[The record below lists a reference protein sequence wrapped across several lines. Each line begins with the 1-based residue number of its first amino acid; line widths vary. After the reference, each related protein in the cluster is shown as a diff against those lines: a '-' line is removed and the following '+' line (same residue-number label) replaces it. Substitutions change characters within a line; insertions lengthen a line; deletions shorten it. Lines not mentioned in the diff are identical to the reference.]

1 MNALSSASS
10 SGFETLGGV
19 VITSADSN
27 GMILLSGGR
36 FQMGAD
42 NQSIADGD
50 NESDET
56 QTIELTGPF
65 YIYDH
70 EVSSS
75 EFKSC
80 VDSGSCNYN
89 YSKSNAK
96 KHTWFSERKTI
107 R

>member
-1 MNALSSASS
+1 MSYFQDYKVSLTTSIQDTAENALTSASS

-42 NQSIADGD
+42 NQSITDGY

-56 QTIELTGPF
+56 PTQTT
-65 YIYDH
+65 
-70 EVSSS
+70 
-75 EFKSC
+75 
-80 VDSGSCNYN
+80 
-89 YSKSNAK
+89 
-96 KHTWFSERKTI
+96 
-107 R
+107 